1 MWSAIDRAAGFASGL
16 AFYVAVLLLVVLTC
30 IGTADV
36 LLTQF
41 LSRPIPGAVEL
52 SEAAMAVL
60 VFLGLGQVQRVRGH
74 IVIDLFTQRLPPA
87 ASRWLTVLTSSIELC
102 FMAAMGAAAWALAM
116 RSFRLSETAT
126 GYLAFPLFPGKALVV
141 AGILLATIELLRQ
154 TVWLVAG
161 GDRAGR
167 EKGDTA

>member
-1 MWSAIDRAAGFASGL
+1 MWSVIDRAAGFASGL
-16 AFYVAVLLLVVLTC
+16 AFYVAVLLLVVLMC

-36 LLTQF
+36 LMTQF
-41 LSRPIPGAVEL
+41 LSQPIPGAVEL
-52 SEAAMAVL
+52 SEGAMAVL

-74 IVIDLFTQRLPPA
+74 IAIDLFTQRLSPA
-87 ASRWLTVLTSSIELC
+87 SLRRLTVLTSTIELC
-102 FMAAMGAAAWALAM
+102 FMAAMGAAAWALAA

-154 TVWLVAG
+154 TAWLIAG
-161 GDRAGR
+161 GDQAGQG
-167 EKGDTA
+167 KGDAA